1 VSKRSVIALV
11 AALAAAATLAA
22 AAAAGTGVQ
31 VTPSDKAAWPDRELV
46 VALPSGQRVD
56 PSRFKVLENGKPVL
70 GASVSPAS
78 ATAGTFGVALVIDT
92 SDSMRGAPIR
102 GAISAARAFAARR
115 NVNQR
120 LALITFNSSNRLA
133 LPFTGSQSK
142 IQTALGNTPSLAFG
156 THIFDA
162 VGQAVGQIQ
171 AARLQTGVIVILS
184 DGGDTGSS
192 LSLDQAT
199 KLANS
204 AHVRV
209 YSVGLRGTTFRP
221 GSLQGLATGTGG
233 SFTEARDTTELARIY
248 DQLGLKLA
256 NQYVITYKSLLDP
269 NTRAHISVSVAG
281 IGTARAAYTAPAA
294 KTERIT
300 QPLQNRVWRSWVAFL
315 VIALLVGGLIG
326 MGLFLALRPTGSTV
340 RARLSDFVSTT
351 RPAAQGGREP
361 LASRVFEG
369 TEQSLEKT
377 RWWQSLTEALELA
390 DIKIPP
396 VQLLVGTLI
405 LTLFVMWAL
414 GTFIAGILALVGLA
428 VPFLVR
434 AFVLNRIDRTRR
446 AFAAQLPD
454 NLDVVAS
461 GMRAGHSIV
470 GGLSLVV
477 NDAAEPSRSEFQRVI
492 ADEQLGIPLEEALS
506 TVGRRMKSRDVEQV
520 ALVSSLQRQTGGNS
534 AEVLDRVIENI
545 RERQALRRLVRTLTA
560 QGRMSRWIVSF
571 LPVALLLLISAI
583 NPSYMKPLFTH
594 TSGHVILAVGAV
606 MIVAGSFVIKRIV
619 EFKV

>member
-1 VSKRSVIALV
+1 VSKRYVIALV
-11 AALAAAATLAA
+11 AALAAAATLVS

-31 VTPSDKAAWPDRELV
+31 ISPTGEAAWPDREFV

-56 PSRFKVLENGKPVL
+56 AARFKVLENGKPVL

-78 ATAGTFGVALVIDT
+78 ALAGGVALVIDA
-92 SDSMRGAPIR
+92 SDSMKGGPIR
-102 GAISAARAFAARR
+102 GAMYAARAFAARR

-120 LALITFNSSNRLA
+120 IALLTFNSSNSLA
-133 LPFTGSQSK
+133 LPFTSSQAKINEALSK
-142 IQTALGNTPSLAFG
+142 TPRLAFG
-156 THIFDA
+156 THIYDA
-162 VGQAVGQIQ
+162 VATAVTQIQ
-171 AARLQTGVIVILS
+171 AARVQTGVVVLLS
-184 DGGDTGSS
+184 DGGDTNST
-192 LSLDQAT
+192 LSLEQASN
-199 KLANS
+199 LANK
-204 AHVRV
+204 AHVRI
-209 YSVGLRGTTFRP
+209 YSVGLRGTTFQP
-221 GSLQGLATGTGG
+221 ESLQGLAAATGG
-233 SFTEARDTTELARIY
+233 SFSEARDTTELAQIY

-256 NQYVITYKSLLDP
+256 NQYVVTYKSLLDP
-269 NTRAHISVSVAG
+269 GTKANVSVSVAG
-281 IGTARAAYTAPAA
+281 IGNTKTAYTAPAA

-315 VIALLVGGLIG
+315 IVALLVGGLIG
-326 MGLFLALRPTGSTV
+326 MGLYLALRPTGSTV

-351 RPAAQGGREP
+351 RPAQGERDP

-369 TEQSLEKT
+369 TEQSLEKM
-377 RWWQSLTEALELA
+377 RWWQSFKEDLELA
-390 DIKIPP
+390 EIKIPP

-405 LTLFVMWAL
+405 LTLFVMWLL
-414 GTFIAGILALVGLA
+414 GTFIAGVLALLGLA

-434 AFVLNRIDRTRR
+434 AFIKNRVEKMRR
-446 AFAAQLPD
+446 AFADQLPD

-461 GMRAGHSIV
+461 GLRAGHSIV

-477 NDAAEPSRSEFQRVI
+477 NDAAEPSHTEFQRVI
-492 ADEQLGIPLEEALS
+492 ADEQLGIPLEDALD
-506 TVGRRMKSRDVEQV
+506 TVARRMKNRDIEQV

-545 RERQALRRLVRTLTA
+545 RERQALRRMIRALTA
-560 QGRMSRWIVSF
+560 QGRLSRWIVSF

-594 TSGHVILAVGAV
+594 TSGHVILALGAV
-606 MIVAGSFVIKRIV
+606 MIVAGSLVIKRIV